1 MVLSSKYEIGEI
13 VYLVTDKFQQER
25 MVTAICFRGN
35 GVSLELACGANASW
49 HYEFEITK
57 EFDLAKKITNET

>member
-1 MVLSSKYEIGEI
+1 
-13 VYLVTDKFQQER
+13 

>member
-1 MVLSSKYEIGEI
+1 MLVSKYELGEI
-13 VYLVTDKFQQER
+13 VFLVTDKSQQER

-35 GVSLELACGANASW
+35 GVTVELACGANASW

-57 EFDLAKKITNET
+57 EFDLSKKLTNE